1 MIYLRLLYESFR
13 FSWAALTH
21 NPLRTI
27 LSLAGVTIGIFLII
41 AVLTVV
47 NSLERNIRDSF
58 NFLGAETIYVQKW
71 PWLNSPNYPW
81 WKFFKRPQPVYS
93 EYEYL
98 KDNLQNQTGITIFA
112 IRGNNTIK
120 RGSNS
125 IGGINIYGTSGGHL
139 DVFELDI
146 DAGRFFSM
154 QEFEKGQN
162 VAVIGKNTSEA
173 LFKDENPLGKIIKLQ
188 GNKYS
193 VIGVLQEEGETMLST
208 PSNDENVLIPFKSMR
223 KLFYVGKYRG
233 VGAIIV
239 IKGLEDDI
247 GLINLEY
254 ETKGM
259 LRSVRGLKPYEEDDF
274 ALNKPEMIAN
284 EIGKVFDVLTLAG
297 AIIGGFSILV
307 GAFGIANIMFVSV
320 NERIGIIGIQKSLGA
335 KNYFILFQFLF
346 EAIFLSLI
354 GGFVGLLLVGG
365 LTMIPM
371 GSFVVN
377 MVWKNVILGVSI
389 SMVVGILSGIVP
401 AAMAAR
407 LDPVEAIRA
416 N

>member
-58 NFLGAETIYVQKW
+58 KFLGAETIYIEKW

-81 WKFFKRPQPVYS
+81 WKYFKRPQPIYS
-93 EYEYL
+93 EYDYL
-98 KDNLQNQTGITIFA
+98 KDNLQNHAGISIFA

-125 IGGINIYGTSGGHL
+125 IGGVNIYGTSGGHL
-139 DVFELDI
+139 DVFELSF
-146 DAGRFFSM
+146 DAGRFFSV
-154 QEFEKGQN
+154 QEFEKGEN
-162 VAVIGKNTSEA
+162 VVVIGKNTQET
-173 LFKDENPLGKIIKLQ
+173 LFKDENPLGKIIRIQ
-188 GNKYS
+188 GHKYS
-193 VIGVLQEEGETMLST
+193 VIGVLEEEGETLLNT
-208 PSNDENVLIPFKSMR
+208 PSNDENVLIPFKSLT
-223 KLFYVGKYRG
+223 KIFYSGKYRG
-233 VGAIIV
+233 VYSIIAL
-239 IKGLEDDI
+239 KGKQEDI

-254 ETKGM
+254 ETKGI
-259 LRSVRGLKPYEEDDF
+259 LRNIRGLKPYEEDNF
-274 ALNKPEMIAN
+274 AINKPEMIAN

-297 AIIGGFSILV
+297 AVIGGFSILV

-365 LTMIPM
+365 LTMIPL
-371 GSFVVN
+371 GSFVIN